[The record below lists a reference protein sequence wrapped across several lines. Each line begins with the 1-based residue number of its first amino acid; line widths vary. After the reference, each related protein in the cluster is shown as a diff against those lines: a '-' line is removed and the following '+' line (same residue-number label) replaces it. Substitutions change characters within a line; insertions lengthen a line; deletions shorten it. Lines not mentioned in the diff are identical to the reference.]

1 MNQAKTGL
9 IFIVN
14 ILHYHKI
21 KVIQTI
27 SQKEM
32 DIYAILG
39 LIYIL
44 FSLFVTLW
52 SLRRQHLTLVVDGS
66 QACNKVTSRSMMLGM
81 SKLITCLFWALL
93 EALGQ
98 ARTHSPCIGCILWLN
113 KVQKMISL
121 RRTNCFTSI
130 YESYYLHI
138 WGVSR
143 DGWVQ
148 VH

>member
-1 MNQAKTGL
+1 MNEAKTGL

-52 SLRRQHLTLVVDGS
+52 SLRRQHLTLIVDGS
-66 QACNKVTSRSMMLGM
+66 QACNKVTSESMMLGM
-81 SKLITCLFWALL
+81 SRLITCLFWALV

-98 ARTHSPCIGCILWLN
+98 ARTHSPRVRYILWLN

-130 YESYYLHI
+130 YESYYLQI
-138 WGVSR
+138 WRVSR